1 MTSTLSLPPAAV
13 RLRGLVRRHGDVLA
27 LDGVDLDVAAGTFTA
42 VMGPSGSGKSTL
54 LRCAAGLDR
63 PDAGRVEVAGTALEG
78 LSERR
83 LTLLRRDRIGFVFQ
97 SFNLLPTLTAAQNV
111 ALPLRLAGRRPARG
125 EVRAALARVG
135 LAGRERHRPGEL
147 SGGQCQRVALARA
160 LIARPAV
167 LFGDEP
173 TGALDST
180 TGAEVMDMLRA
191 LVDEEGRTLVMV
203 THDPVAAARADR
215 VVFLVDG
222 RLADELTAPTPT
234 AVAARLA
241 ALRPATGGTR
251 TTSAPSAPAPSAPG
265 TGAGARGEPAGTAG
279 RRGEPADAAGTA
291 EPTGTAGRRG
301 EPAGAAEAAGASC

>member
-1 MTSTLSLPPAAV
+1 MTSTLASAFATAGPAPGPAPAL
-13 RLRGLVRRHGDVLA
+13 RLRGLVRRHGEVRA

-63 PDAGRVEVAGTALEG
+63 PDAGSVEVAGTALEG

-111 ALPLRLAGRRPARG
+111 ALPLRLAGRRPGRG

-160 LIARPAV
+160 LITAPAV

-180 TGAEVMDMLRA
+180 TGAEVMDLLRA
-191 LVDEEGRTLVMV
+191 LVDEEARTLVMV
-203 THDPVAAARADR
+203 THDPLAAARADR

-222 RLADELTAPTPT
+222 RLAGELTAPT
-234 AVAARLA
+234 AAEVAARLTE
-241 ALRPATGGTR
+241 LRPAADGGARSGSTPHGGAPIGSAQTVGAPIGSAQTGHTQTGHTQSGNARTGGV
-251 TTSAPSAPAPSAPG
+251 A
-265 TGAGARGEPAGTAG
+265 
-279 RRGEPADAAGTA
+279 
-291 EPTGTAGRRG
+291 
-301 EPAGAAEAAGASC
+301 C

>member
-1 MTSTLSLPPAAV
+1 MTSTLASAIATAGPAPGPAPAL
-13 RLRGLVRRHGDVLA
+13 RLRGLVRRHGEVRA

-54 LRCAAGLDR
+54 LRCAAGLDH
-63 PDAGRVEVAGTALEG
+63 PDAGSVEVAGTPLEG

-111 ALPLRLAGRRPARG
+111 ALPLRLAGRRPGRG

-160 LIARPAV
+160 LITAPAV

-180 TGAEVMDMLRA
+180 TGAEVMDLLRA
-191 LVDEEGRTLVMV
+191 LVDEEARTLVMV
-203 THDPVAAARADR
+203 THDPLAAARADR

-222 RLADELTAPTPT
+222 RLAGELTAPTE
-234 AVAARLA
+234 AEVAARLTE
-241 ALRPATGGTR
+241 LRPAADGGARNGSAPHGGAPIGSAQAGNAQTGGV
-251 TTSAPSAPAPSAPG
+251 A
-265 TGAGARGEPAGTAG
+265 
-279 RRGEPADAAGTA
+279 
-291 EPTGTAGRRG
+291 
-301 EPAGAAEAAGASC
+301 C